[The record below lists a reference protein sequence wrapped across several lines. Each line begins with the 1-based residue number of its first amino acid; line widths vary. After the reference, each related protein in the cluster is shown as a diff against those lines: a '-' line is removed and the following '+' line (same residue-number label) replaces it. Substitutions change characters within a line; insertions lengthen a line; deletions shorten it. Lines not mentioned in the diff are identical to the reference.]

1 MERRGIEATQF
12 KYEFRSDLKVIWRS
26 IMTSKAAKMA
36 VRGYK
41 HIDQR
46 VIEVVYFKSKVK
58 FDL

>member
-1 MERRGIEATQF
+1 MV
-12 KYEFRSDLKVIWRS
+12 RSDLKVIWRS